1 MYSLFGKIF
10 LWFWGTMLVTAV
22 AVAFTTAQLGGAKI
36 PPMIE
41 RAHAQFVDAATEAT
55 GALASGGIRGLERW
69 REEHGTRSMRLYVFD
84 PAGRESLGQ
93 TVPAELR
100 RFSRPFPA
108 DLTPGPVRER
118 RGLIV
123 HAVPVPGEGLYRLVM
138 VFQPPHPVWHLFTL
152 PGLLVALL
160 LSALVCFGLARHLT
174 SPLLRLRGVVQA
186 LAGGDLSVRVGP
198 PLTRRGDEIGSLGR
212 DFDRMAERL
221 QELIESQRRLL
232 RDVSHE
238 LRSPLARLQAALGLA
253 RQRSGAQAAEEL
265 ERIEREAER
274 LEELIGQ
281 TLSLSRLVSGVEVR
295 RNEAV
300 ELVALLR
307 NVADDARFEA
317 AQRGRKV
324 SERLDEVPVV
334 RGDPELLHRAIENV
348 VRNAVRYTSEGS
360 AVELSLRRLGA
371 QAVISVR
378 DHGAGVDERDV
389 ERLFDPFFRSGEA
402 RDRASG
408 GYGLGL
414 AIARRAVELHGG
426 DISAFNA
433 PGGGLQVD
441 MRLPLAL
448 GDGARSKDDAEVR

>member
-1 MYSLFGKIF
+1 MYGLFGKIF
-10 LWFWGTMLVTAV
+10 LWFWGTMLVTAA
-22 AVAFTTAQLGGAKI
+22 AVAFTTAQLGGTKI

-41 RAHAQFVDAATEAT
+41 RAHAQFLEAANEAT
-55 GALASGGIRGLERW
+55 AALATGGRRGLEQW
-69 REEHGTRSMRLYVFD
+69 RQEHGTRSMRLYLFD
-84 PAGRESLGQ
+84 PAGREALGQ
-93 TVPAELR
+93 TIPEELR
-100 RFSRPFPA
+100 RFSRPFA
-108 DLTPGPVRER
+108 GDLAPGPVRER

-138 VFQPPHPVWHLFTL
+138 LFQPPHPVWHLFTL

-160 LSALVCFGLARHLT
+160 LSAAICYGLARYLV
-174 SPLLRLRGVVQA
+174 SPLLRLRGAVQA
-186 LAGGDLSVRVGP
+186 LAGGDLTVRVGP
-198 PLTRRGDEIGSLGR
+198 PLTRRRDEVGSLGR

-221 QELIESQRRLL
+221 QDLIESQRRLL

-253 RQRSGAQAAEEL
+253 RQRTGEQATEEL

-281 TLSLSRLVSGVEVR
+281 TLSLSRLVSGIETR
-295 RNEAV
+295 RDEQVDLA
-300 ELVALLR
+300 ALLR

-317 AQRGRKV
+317 AQHGRMV
-324 SERLDEVPVV
+324 TELFDEVPVL

-348 VRNAVRYTSEGS
+348 VRNAVRYTSPGT
-360 AVELSLRRLGA
+360 AVELGLRRDGG
-371 QAVISVR
+371 QALISVR
-378 DHGAGVDERDV
+378 DHGEGVDPKDL

-426 DISAFNA
+426 DITAFNA

-441 MRLPLAL
+441 LRLPLISADSVQ
-448 GDGARSKDDAEVR
+448 GKDGGE

>member
-1 MYSLFGKIF
+1 VFNLFGKIF
-10 LWFWGTMLVTAV
+10 LWFWGTMLVTAA

-41 RAHAQFVDAATEAT
+41 RAHVQFVEAATEAT
-55 GALASGGIRGLERW
+55 GVLASGGVRALGRW
-69 REEHGTRSMRLYVFD
+69 RDEHGTRSMRLYVFD
-84 PAGRESLGQ
+84 PAGTEAFGQ

-100 RFSRPFPA
+100 RFSRRFAGDP
-108 DLTPGPVRER
+108 TPGPMRER
-118 RGLIV
+118 RGMIV

-138 VFQPPHPVWHLFTL
+138 IFQPPHPVWHLFTF

-160 LSALVCFGLARHLT
+160 LSAVVCFGLARYLT

-198 PLTRRGDEIGSLGR
+198 ALTRRGDEIGSLGR

-221 QELIESQRRLL
+221 QELIESQQRLL

-253 RQRSGAQAAEEL
+253 RQRTGEQAADEL

-281 TLSLSRLVSGVEVR
+281 TLSLTRLASGVESR
-295 RNEAV
+295 REETVDLAG
-300 ELVALLR
+300 LLR
-307 NVADDARFEA
+307 SVADDARFEA
-317 AQRGRKV
+317 AQGGRTV
-324 SERLDEVPVV
+324 TEQLEDFLLV

-348 VRNAVRYTSEGS
+348 VRNAVRYTSVGG
-360 AVELSLRRLGA
+360 AVELSLRRVDA
-371 QAVISVR
+371 QALISVR
-378 DHGAGVDERDV
+378 DYGAGVDRRDL

-426 DISAFNA
+426 DIRACNA

-441 MRLPLAL
+441 IRLPLSPA
-448 GDGARSKDDAEVR
+448 DSRSGQDEGE

>member
-1 MYSLFGKIF
+1 MYGLFGKIF
-10 LWFWGTMLVTAV
+10 LWFWGTMLVTAA
-22 AVAFTTAQLGGAKI
+22 AVAFTTAQLGGTKI

-41 RAHAQFVDAATEAT
+41 RAHAQFLEAANDAT
-55 GALASGGIRGLERW
+55 GALATGGLRGLEQW
-69 REEHGTRSMRLYVFD
+69 RREHGTRSMRLYVFD

-100 RFSRPFPA
+100 RFSRPSPA
-108 DLTPGPVRER
+108 DLAPGPVRER
-118 RGLIV
+118 RGLII

-138 VFQPPHPVWHLFTL
+138 LFQPPHPVWHLFTL

-160 LSALVCFGLARHLT
+160 LSAAICYGLARYLVA
-174 SPLLRLRGVVQA
+174 PLLRLRGVVQG
-186 LAGGDLSVRVGP
+186 LAGGDLAVRVGP
-198 PLTRRGDEIGSLGR
+198 ALTRRRDEIGSLGR

-253 RQRSGAQAAEEL
+253 RQRTGEQAAEEL
-265 ERIEREAER
+265 DRIEREAER

-281 TLSLSRLVSGVEVR
+281 TLSLSRLVSGVESR
-295 RNEAV
+295 RDEVVDLAG
-300 ELVALLR
+300 LLR

-317 AQRGRKV
+317 AQRGAMV
-324 SERLDEVPVV
+324 DEQIDEVPAMK
-334 RGDPELLHRAIENV
+334 GDPELLHRAIENV
-348 VRNAVRYTSEGS
+348 VRNAVRYTNAGA
-360 AVELSLRRLGA
+360 AVELSLRRDGTRA
-371 QAVISVR
+371 SISVR
-378 DHGAGVDERDV
+378 DHGAGVEPKDL

-426 DISAFNA
+426 DITAFNA

-441 MRLPLAL
+441 IRLPLTSA
-448 GDGARSKDDAEVR
+448 DGVQGKETGE